1 MGESS
6 KECRCIASKYSKL
19 HKFLHVGAGVP
30 TSSYLN
36 SSLVQLGRIHVPF
49 LKEVKVDEE
58 LRTKISKPL
67 RMNFQGDNDTEDE
80 FADVMNDLE
89 NLQAS

>member
-1 MGESS
+1 M
-6 KECRCIASKYSKL
+6 
-19 HKFLHVGAGVP
+19 
-30 TSSYLN
+30 
-36 SSLVQLGRIHVPF
+36 LVQEYPQVLISTAAWSNWVEFMSLF